1 MSMKDQ
7 YELLAIKDILFTKNH
22 SETKTQMLA
31 TFLEQSKNDD
41 FPLRTV
47 YRKTP
52 VESKLQW
59 SMNEFLRR
67 LIKSQK
73 TCSNIYIH

>member
-1 MSMKDQ
+1 MK
-7 YELLAIKDILFTKNH
+7 LLAIKDILFTKNH

-47 YRKTP
+47 YRKNSSRKQITM
-52 VESKLQW
+52 V
-59 SMNEFLRR
+59 NE
-67 LIKSQK
+67 
-73 TCSNIYIH
+73 